1 MRQRA
6 KLRLRPGS
14 RSKIGPLV
22 RSTLRQ
28 ERKFYVDERHH
39 DEPGE
44 LLVASYNVHKCV
56 GLDRRFDPQRTA
68 AVIAE
73 LEADIVA
80 LQEVDQRFGSR
91 VGLLDLEWIKQNTG
105 LAPVGVVGM
114 RDSHGWHGNIVL
126 ARGAVVEHLSQFDLP
141 GAEPRGAL
149 VVDLSLEH
157 GPIRVIAAHLGLLRR
172 SREKQVETILNA
184 AEPKDGRPA
193 LVMGDLNEWRLGGR
207 SSLRAL
213 APKFGPL
220 HADLASFPARFPV
233 WSLDRILSS
242 PVGLVSRL
250 EVHDTPLARVA
261 SDHLPV
267 KARVRMGNRNNSEA
281 A

>member
-1 MRQRA
+1 LQKKA
-6 KLRLRPGS
+6 KLKLKPRTR
-14 RSKIGPLV
+14 IGPLV

-28 ERKFYVDERHH
+28 ERRSYMDERHH

-56 GLDRRFDPQRTA
+56 GLDRRFDPSRTA
-68 AVIAE
+68 EVIAE
-73 LEADIVA
+73 LGADIVA

-91 VGLLDLEWIKQNTG
+91 MGLLNLEWIKENTG
-105 LAPVGVVGM
+105 LSPVGVVGM

-126 ARGAVVEHLSQFDLP
+126 ARGAVVEELNQFDLP

-149 VVDLSLEH
+149 VVDLSLEF
-157 GPIRVIAAHLGLLRR
+157 GPIRIIAAHLGLLRR
-172 SREKQVETILNA
+172 SRQKQVETILTA

-207 SSLRAL
+207 SSLQAL

-233 WSLDRILSS
+233 WSLDRILAS

-261 SDHLPV
+261 SDHLPI
-267 KARVRMGNRNNSEA
+267 KARVRMGTKNSEA

>member
-1 MRQRA
+1 MQKKA
-6 KLRLRPGS
+6 KLKLKPRTR
-14 RSKIGPLV
+14 IGPLV

-28 ERKFYVDERHH
+28 ERRSYMDERHH

-56 GLDRRFDPQRTA
+56 GLDRRFDPDRTA

-91 VGLLDLEWIKQNTG
+91 MGLLNLEWIKQNTG
-105 LAPVGVVGM
+105 LTPVGVVGM

-126 ARGAVVEHLSQFDLP
+126 ARGAVVEELNQFDLP

-149 VVDLSLEH
+149 VVDLALEH
-157 GPIRVIAAHLGLLRR
+157 GPIRIIAAHLGLLRR
-172 SREKQVETILNA
+172 SRQKQVETILAA

-193 LVMGDLNEWRLGGR
+193 LVMGDLNEWRLGDR
-207 SSLRAL
+207 SSLSAL

-267 KARVRMGNRNNSEA
+267 KARVRMGSKKFEA

>member
-1 MRQRA
+1 M
-6 KLRLRPGS
+6 
-14 RSKIGPLV
+14 
-22 RSTLRQ
+22 
-28 ERKFYVDERHH
+28 DERHH

-56 GLDRRFDPQRTA
+56 GLDRRFDPSRTA
-68 AVIAE
+68 EVIAE
-73 LEADIVA
+73 LGADIVA

-91 VGLLDLEWIKQNTG
+91 MGLLNLEWIKENTG
-105 LAPVGVVGM
+105 LSPVGVVGM
-114 RDSHGWHGNIVL
+114 RDSDGWHGNIVL
-126 ARGAVVEHLSQFDLP
+126 ARGAVVEELNQFDLP

-149 VVDLSLEH
+149 VVDLTLEF
-157 GPIRVIAAHLGLLRR
+157 GPISIIAAHLGLLRR
-172 SREKQVETILNA
+172 SRQKQVETILTA

-193 LVMGDLNEWRLGGR
+193 LIMSDLNEWRLGGR
-207 SSLRAL
+207 SSLQAL

-233 WSLDRILSS
+233 WSLHRILAS

-261 SDHLPV
+261 SDHLPI
-267 KARVRMGNRNNSEA
+267 KARVRMGTKNSEA